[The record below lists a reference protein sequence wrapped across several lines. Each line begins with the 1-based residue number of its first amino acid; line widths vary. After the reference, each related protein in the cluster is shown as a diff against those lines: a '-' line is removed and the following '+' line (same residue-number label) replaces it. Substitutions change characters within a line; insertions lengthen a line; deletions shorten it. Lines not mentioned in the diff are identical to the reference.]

1 MIIGISASILKLT
14 KEIFK
19 KKYYLNVGYVN
30 KLLECEEKDLAAF
43 IIPFCEKEAIQS
55 LLANTSGVIL
65 SGGFDIHPKF
75 YKQSPKPL
83 LEQLCKKRDEFEFKL
98 IEEAMKK
105 ELPIFGI
112 CRGMQILNVFFGG
125 TLYQDLSYAKLN
137 VLKHRQKQKP
147 SLATHRVDI
156 LENSFLSNFLPS
168 KIKVNSFHHQ
178 GIDTL
183 AKDFKVSA
191 KSGLVIEAIEY
202 QKSKN
207 LVFGVQW
214 HPEVM
219 KDKHSKAIFQ
229 AFVNECKKGEK

>member
-1 MIIGISASILKLT
+1 M
-14 KEIFK
+14 
-19 KKYYLNVGYVN
+19 
-30 KLLECEEKDLAAF
+30 
-43 IIPFCEKEAIQS
+43 
-55 LLANTSGVIL
+55 
-65 SGGFDIHPKF
+65 
-75 YKQSPKPL
+75 

-168 KIKVNSFHHQ
+168 K
-178 GIDTL
+178 
-183 AKDFKVSA
+183 
-191 KSGLVIEAIEY
+191 
-202 QKSKN
+202 
-207 LVFGVQW
+207 
-214 HPEVM
+214 
-219 KDKHSKAIFQ
+219 
-229 AFVNECKKGEK
+229 